1 MGGCVCGNTPLFGF
15 FVFFFTCPQFPES
28 IISIFSWRWGR
39 QGWRPGAHLWP
50 LLRVCLHRDGVCTF
64 VSFESCKLL
73 ISGSLLFVYYLL
85 NCHTH
90 KVGAA
95 SMFIGLRQKCECS
108 PKSSVA
114 DSNYGNIHPPTVL
127 PPIKRRRF
135 APAAESVCGFSH
147 PQPHA

>member
-1 MGGCVCGNTPLFGF
+1 MCGNTPLFGF
-15 FVFFFTCPQFPES
+15 FLFCFFTCPQFPES
-28 IISIFSWRWGR
+28 IISIFSWLRWGR

-95 SMFIGLRQKCECS
+95 SMFIGLQQKCECRVLS
-108 PKSSVA
+108 QIFSRRFQLRE
-114 DSNYGNIHPPTVL
+114 HPPVNSFTTD
-127 PPIKRRRF
+127 
-135 APAAESVCGFSH
+135 
-147 PQPHA
+147 